1 MSHAQLGDTATLL
14 SDALRHVEHGY
25 TESNAIVLAR
35 CTRIA
40 TLGVAAPVV
49 DRSRRAMGSAIEAAR
64 ESVVGTIVGALQD
77 VARVRTEVV
86 ERPDPTWL
94 LPEPLFGPPS
104 KLVLEH
110 EIFNRKLASVLLLH
124 SAENWRLDDLLR
136 QGRWL
141 TSLDL
146 IRPKRLDLATHS
158 AYLPLFATDG
168 RVSRLI
174 DATALQSAS
183 LQAYDLVVVPTAAP
197 PERVDTEIR
206 RGLYV
211 WDGGWAYTRRG
222 AVIASKGIP
231 TASRSSALI
240 EDIGTAL
247 PPAGQLTL
255 EIAGAEAS
263 TIGAAVRS
271 IFGNDRPVIVYNP
284 AFAGLGASTGAVR
297 WRSTPRLTTDDH
309 ATLIRALRDHLPAH
323 NFLVASVMLPG
334 DVRHHNIQEIL
345 RALPDDPGVKG
356 IMELEQP
363 SLTTLR
369 GFSLV
374 LSSGAV
380 AAMVQTTHPT
390 NTHLGAALGLPSF
403 MVGHDTE
410 SFVLEP
416 STTDATFF
424 TPVPRWPDAPPTV
437 GVYHLDTQ
445 PGPAD
450 LGMAAH
456 AFATHVRVHTEGAH
470 HVFDDVP
477 AAREQASTLVQS
489 LREGSP
495 RAAVTAAKGLA
506 DGLRDDVRDV
516 YTNIAAVITR
526 LRLQPG
532 FGTANNLQDLL
543 NLSQHAAEQQV
554 AAVREIVRG
563 SMLHKLARFVAGPQ
577 GAAPIEQPNSH
588 IFRKM
593 RANVPLSP
601 AELTMLGVR
610 DEQEFAAKVRVLMAG
625 HMASIAQ
632 RGGGQRFQVGW
643 QHLVT
648 LHHDTVVKS
657 LSTNTASEYLTDEYT
672 LASIRD
678 ALGTAGG
685 LVPPTSG
692 IVDGNVVSARMTLF
706 TEPGGDTMSRLF
718 GGRPVAETALPLG
731 WVDEQ
736 FENYVDLARQ
746 GVFNFDYKF
755 KDVGVDAT
763 GVLQVADY
771 SAFTRVDRA
780 RPGGGGPANMRTDV
794 YHMGINELI
803 RNGQFLGEFAN
814 GPELTDH
821 FLDLVHARV
830 GIDLRPHMAGWEW
843 GDHGNPEIVPLAER
857 LREFVEGHSSNAQ
870 PRPVYPLVNAQA
882 EELVHHY
889 ITRRLAVN

>member
-25 TESNAIVLAR
+25 TESNAVVLAR

-40 TLGVAAPVV
+40 RLGVAPPVV
-49 DRSRRAMGSAIEAAR
+49 GRSRRAMGSAIEAAR
-64 ESVVGTIVGALQD
+64 DTAVGAIVGALQD
-77 VARVRTEVV
+77 VERVRTEIV

-94 LPEPLFGPPS
+94 LPEPLSGPPS

-110 EIFNRKLASVLLLH
+110 EIFNRKLESVLLLH
-124 SAENWRLDDLLR
+124 SADTWRLDDLLR

-168 RVSRLI
+168 RVGRLI

-197 PERVDTEIR
+197 PERFHTEIR

-211 WDGGWAYTRRG
+211 WENGWAYTRRG

-231 TASRSSALI
+231 TALRSSALI
-240 EDIGTAL
+240 EDLGTAL

-255 EIAGAEAS
+255 EVAGAEAI

-297 WRSTPRLTTDDH
+297 WRSSSRLTTDDH

-323 NFLVASVMLPG
+323 NFLVASVMRPG
-334 DVRHHNIQEIL
+334 DVRHHTIQEIL

-363 SLTTLR
+363 GLTTLR
-369 GFSLV
+369 GFSQV

-403 MVGHDTE
+403 MVGNDTE
-410 SFVLEP
+410 SFVLAP
-416 STTDATFF
+416 STTDARYF
-424 TPVPRWPDAPPTV
+424 TPVPRWPEAPPTV

-450 LGMAAH
+450 LGLAAH
-456 AFATHVRVHTEGAH
+456 AFATHVNVHTKGVHYA
-470 HVFDDVP
+470 FDDVV
-477 AAREQASTLVQS
+477 AARQQAGGLVQS

-495 RAAVTAAKGLA
+495 RGAVTAAKGFA
-506 DGLRDDVRDV
+506 DVLRDDVRDV
-516 YTNIAAVITR
+516 YTNIAAVVAR
-526 LRLQPG
+526 MRLQPG
-532 FGTANNLQDLL
+532 FSTVNNLHDLL
-543 NLSQHAAEQQV
+543 DLPREAAEREI

-563 SMLHKLARFVAGPQ
+563 SMLHKLARFVA
-577 GAAPIEQPNSH
+577 APKRVVPVAPPNAH
-588 IFRKM
+588 IYRKV
-593 RANVPLSP
+593 RANVPLNP
-601 AELTMLGVR
+601 EELAMLGVQN
-610 DEQEFAAKVRVLMAG
+610 EQQFAERVRVLTSG

-632 RGGGQRFQVGW
+632 RPGGQRFQVGW

-648 LHHDTVVKS
+648 LHPETVVKS

-672 LASIRD
+672 LQSIRD

-692 IVDGNVVSARMTLF
+692 IVDGNVVSSRMTLF
-706 TEPGGDTMSRLF
+706 TEPGGEAMSPLF
-718 GGRPVAETALPLG
+718 GGRPVAETSLPLG
-731 WVDEQ
+731 WIDEQ

-755 KDVGVDAT
+755 KDVGVDGT

-780 RPGGGGPANMRTDV
+780 RPGGGGPVNRRTDV
-794 YHMGINELI
+794 YHMGVNELI
-803 RNGQFLGEFAN
+803 RNGQFLGAFAN
-814 GPELTDH
+814 GRELTDH
-821 FLDLVHARV
+821 FLDLVHSRV
-830 GIDLRPHMAGWEW
+830 GIDLRPHMEDWEW

-857 LREFVEGHSSNAQ
+857 LREFVEGHSRNAL
-870 PRPVYPLVNAQA
+870 PRPVYPLIDADA
-882 EELVHHY
+882 ERLVYEY
-889 ITRRLAVN
+889 IAARLPSS

>member
-25 TESNAIVLAR
+25 AESNAIVLAR

-77 VARVRTEVV
+77 VERVRTDTV
-86 ERPDPTWL
+86 ERPEPSWL
-94 LPEPLFGPPS
+94 LPEPLSGPPS

-110 EIFNRKLASVLLLH
+110 EILNRQLEIVLLLH
-124 SAENWRLDDLLR
+124 SPGTWRVDDLLR

-141 TSLDL
+141 SSLDV
-146 IRPKRLDLATHS
+146 IGPKRLDLATHS
-158 AYLPLFATDG
+158 SYLPLFATDG
-168 RVSRLI
+168 RVNRLI
-174 DATALQSAS
+174 DATTLRAAS
-183 LQAYDLVVVPTAAP
+183 LQAYDLVVIPTAARP
-197 PERVDTEIR
+197 QRFDSEIR
-206 RGLYV
+206 RALYA
-211 WDGGWAYTRRG
+211 WDGGWAYTRHG
-222 AVIASKGIP
+222 AIIASQATP
-231 TASRSSALI
+231 PHSSSDVA
-240 EDIGTAL
+240 GAHTRTAL
-247 PPAGQLTL
+247 PPATPLAL
-255 EIAGAEAS
+255 DVAGAEAS

-297 WRSTPRLTTDDH
+297 WRSSSHLTTDDH

-323 NFLVASVMLPG
+323 NFLVASVMRPG
-334 DVRHHNIQEIL
+334 DVRHHTIQEIL
-345 RALPDDPGVKG
+345 RALPDDPSVKG

-369 GFSLV
+369 GFSQV

-380 AAMVQTTHPT
+380 AALVQTTHPT

-403 MVGHDTE
+403 MVGNDTE
-410 SFVLEP
+410 SFVLEA
-416 STTDATFF
+416 STTDARFF
-424 TPVPRWPDAPPTV
+424 TPVPRWPEAPPTV
-437 GVYHLDTQ
+437 GVYHLDSQ
-445 PGPAD
+445 PGPTD

-456 AFATHVRVHTEGAH
+456 AFATHVKVHTEGVH
-470 HVFDDVP
+470 HAFDDVV
-477 AAREQASTLVQS
+477 AAQQQARGLVQS
-489 LREGSP
+489 MREGSP
-495 RAAVTAAKGLA
+495 SAAVTAAKGFA
-506 DGLRDDVRDV
+506 DGLRYNVRDV
-516 YTNIAAVITR
+516 YTNIAAVVAR
-526 LRLQPG
+526 MRLQPG
-532 FGTANNLQDLL
+532 FSTVNNLHDLL
-543 NLSQHAAEQQV
+543 DLPRGAAEQQI

-563 SMLHKLARFVAGPQ
+563 SMLHKLARFVAGPLPATAFQ
-577 GAAPIEQPNSH
+577 LPNAH
-588 IFRKM
+588 IYRKV

-601 AELTMLGVR
+601 EELSMLGVQT
-610 DEQEFAAKVRVLMAG
+610 EQEFAERVRVLTAG
-625 HMASIAQ
+625 HMASIA
-632 RGGGQRFQVGW
+632 RRPGGQRFQVGW

-648 LHHDTVVKS
+648 LHPDTVVKS

-672 LASIRD
+672 LQSIRD

-692 IVDGNVVSARMTLF
+692 IVDGNVVSSRMTLF
-706 TEPGGDTMSRLF
+706 TEPGGEAMSPMF

-755 KDVGVDAT
+755 KDVGVDGT

-780 RPGGGGPANMRTDV
+780 RPGGGGPVNRRTDV
-794 YHMGINELI
+794 YHMGVNELI

-814 GPELTDH
+814 GRELTDH

-830 GIDLRPHMAGWEW
+830 GIDLRPHMEDWEW

-857 LREFVEGHSSNAQ
+857 LREFVEGHSSNAL
-870 PRPVYPLVNAQA
+870 PRPVYPLVDAQA
-882 EELVHHY
+882 EELVYHY

>member
-1 MSHAQLGDTATLL
+1 MSQAPLGDTATLL

-40 TLGVAAPVV
+40 AFGVAASVV
-49 DRSRRAMGSAIEAAR
+49 DRSRRAMGSVIEAAR

-77 VARVRTEVV
+77 IERVRTDTV
-86 ERPDPTWL
+86 ERPEPSWL
-94 LPEPLFGPPS
+94 LPEPLSGPPS

-110 EIFNRKLASVLLLH
+110 EILNRQLESVLLLH
-124 SAENWRLDDLLR
+124 SADSWRLDDLLR

-146 IRPKRLDLATHS
+146 ISPKRLDLATHS
-158 AYLPLFATDG
+158 SYLPLFATDG
-168 RVSRLI
+168 RVSSLI
-174 DATALQSAS
+174 DATALHAAR

-197 PERVDTEIR
+197 PDRFDTGLR

-222 AVIASKGIP
+222 AVIASSESP
-231 TASRSSALI
+231 TDSRTSALLQHSR
-240 EDIGTAL
+240 TAL
-247 PPAGQLTL
+247 PPVGELTL
-255 EIAGAEAS
+255 EVGGAEVS
-263 TIGAAVRS
+263 MIGAAIRS
-271 IFGNDRPVIVYNP
+271 IFGNDRPVVVYNP
-284 AFAGLGASTGAVR
+284 SHAGLGASTGAVR
-297 WRSTPRLTTDDH
+297 WRSNPYLGTDDH

-323 NFLVASVMLPG
+323 NFLVASVMRPG

-345 RALPDDPGVKG
+345 RALSDDPSVKG
-356 IMELEQP
+356 IMELKQH

-369 GFSLV
+369 GFSQV
-374 LSSGAV
+374 LSSSAV

-403 MVGHDTE
+403 MVGDNTE

-416 STTDATFF
+416 STTDARFF

-437 GVYHLDTQ
+437 GVYHLETR
-445 PGPAD
+445 PGPRD

-456 AFATHVRVHTEGAH
+456 AIATHVKVHTEGAH

-477 AAREQASTLVQS
+477 AAQEQARGLVQS
-489 LREGSP
+489 LREGAPS
-495 RAAVTAAKGLA
+495 AAVAAAKGFA
-506 DGLRDDVRDV
+506 DGLRDNVRDV
-516 YTNIAAVITR
+516 YTNIAAVIAR
-526 LRLQPG
+526 MRLQPG
-532 FGTANNLQDLL
+532 FSTVNNLHDLL
-543 NLSQHAAEQQV
+543 DLPRQAADQEI
-554 AAVREIVRG
+554 AAVGEIVRG
-563 SMLHKLARFVAGPQ
+563 SMLHKLAQFVEGPPRE
-577 GAAPIEQPNSH
+577 APLQLPNAH
-588 IFRKM
+588 IFRKV
-593 RANVPLSP
+593 RANVPLTS
-601 AELTMLGVR
+601 AELGLLGVQ
-610 DEQEFAAKVRVLMAG
+610 DEQEFAEQLRVLTAD
-625 HMASIAQ
+625 HMAQIAQ
-632 RGGGQRFQVGW
+632 RPGGQRFQVGW

-648 LHHDTVVKS
+648 LHPDTVVKS

-672 LASIRD
+672 LQSIRD

-692 IVDGNVVSARMTLF
+692 IVGGNVVSARMTLF
-706 TEPGGDTMSRLF
+706 TEPGGETTSAMF

-731 WVDEQ
+731 WLEEQ

-755 KDVGVDAT
+755 RDVGVDTT

-780 RPGGGGPANMRTDV
+780 RPGGGGPVNMRTDV

-803 RNGQFLGEFAN
+803 TNARFLGEFAN

-830 GIDLRPHMAGWEW
+830 GIDLRPHMDGWEW

-857 LREFVEGHSSNAQ
+857 LREFVEGHSSNAL
-870 PRPVYPLVNAQA
+870 PRPVYPLVDTDA
-882 EELVHHY
+882 ERLVYEY
-889 ITRRLAVN
+889 IAARLPQS